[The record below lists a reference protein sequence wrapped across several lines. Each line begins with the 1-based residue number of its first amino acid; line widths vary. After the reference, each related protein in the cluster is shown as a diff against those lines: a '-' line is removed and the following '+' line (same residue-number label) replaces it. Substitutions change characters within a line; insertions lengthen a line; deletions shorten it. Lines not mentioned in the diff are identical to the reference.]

1 MDEKWKL
8 HEKEYEFACV
18 VWENEPIPSGELA
31 KLCMERLN
39 WKRTTTYTV
48 LKKLCDRGILKNEN
62 AVVTA
67 NIKKEMVQRKES
79 ERFIEKLF
87 NDSLSSFI
95 VSFAKERRLSEQE
108 LKEIKEWID
117 SYERGNEK

>member
-79 ERFIEKLF
+79 KRFIEKLF